1 MKKLLFSRTARYAT
15 IFLLLLAFSATFTS
29 CVVRPPHHSERR
41 KLPPGH
47 EKKLRGDRSAKR
59 YAPGQQKKQ
68 HHKEH
73 KQRKKE
79 TNAVGNY
86 RFFCKHFQQQTASL
100 AKTQIIFYL
109 YKK

>member
-73 KQRKKE
+73 KQRK
-79 TNAVGNY
+79 GNK
-86 RFFCKHFQQQTASL
+86 RGR
-100 AKTQIIFYL
+100 
-109 YKK
+109 